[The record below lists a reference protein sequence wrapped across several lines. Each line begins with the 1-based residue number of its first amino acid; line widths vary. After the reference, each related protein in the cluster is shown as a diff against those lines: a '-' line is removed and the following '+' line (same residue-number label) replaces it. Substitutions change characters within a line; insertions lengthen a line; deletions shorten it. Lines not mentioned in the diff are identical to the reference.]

1 MAGGRNWPNAKS
13 VRTKADLLVSTCRIS
28 VTKLFPKKLR
38 AFRLQARPG
47 GFDGRPVSTDALTI
61 ALAPEQPA
69 ARGGVAPLG
78 RPAYLR
84 GGLRIIGLARLRP
97 LSL

>member
-28 VTKLFPKKLR
+28 VTKLFPEILR
-38 AFRLQARPG
+38 AFRLQGRPG
-47 GFDGRPVSTDALTI
+47 GFGGRPVSTDAL
-61 ALAPEQPA
+61 AFAFAPEQPA
-69 ARGGVAPLG
+69 ARRGVAPLG
-78 RPAYLR
+78 RPADLR
-84 GGLRIIGLARLRP
+84 GRLRIIGPASLRR

>member
-38 AFRLQARPG
+38 AFRPQARLG
-47 GFDGRPVSTDALTI
+47 GFGGRPVSTNTLTFALGS
-61 ALAPEQPA
+61 EQPA
-69 ARGGVAPLG
+69 ARGDAAPLG
-78 RPAYLR
+78 RPTYF
-84 GGLRIIGLARLRP
+84 
-97 LSL
+97 